1 MEMDEEQSQDDL
13 PDRSARPSDTG
24 RPHGSGLVFL
34 LVALALILAIGFFY
48 LSKAREDRQADR
60 MTQAANSVDDA
71 ARVVGDAARNAA
83 DSFRRDNDSGPN

>member
-1 MEMDEEQSQDDL
+1 MGEEQPQDDL
-13 PDRSARPSDTG
+13 PGRSPRPSDTG

-48 LSKAREDRQADR
+48 LSKERSDREADR

-83 DSFRRDNDSGPN
+83 DSFRKDDDSGSN